1 MKRILFLAVL
11 LLATSM
17 AKANIVDVTA
27 AQMIA
32 RDFLM
37 NNSRNF
43 MAPSAQ
49 LKLLHAEVN
58 SKQADKAVYY
68 VFATSNSFVIVSGE
82 DRARQI
88 LAWGDDALDMTNLP
102 QNMKYWLS
110 YYKCQLE
117 FLQDNPDIVVSSS
130 APQRAATSVLPLIT
144 ANWSQNTPYWN
155 ECPAYGADTCY
166 TGCPATS
173 LSMVFYYWKYPKQQT
188 LVAPAYLSPS
198 YGVMLQELPPTVF
211 DWNNMIDNYTA
222 GNYTEAQATA
232 VAHLMRY
239 IGQVGEMDYTIS
251 GSGAYLKDILRAV
264 QHFEYDQS
272 AQMLF
277 KTDDLGYENYS
288 DTQWGN
294 LIQQELMAGR
304 PIVYC
309 AYDNYTGAGHAFNV
323 DGYDATSDTYHIN
336 WGWNGRGNAY
346 FAMNAFS
353 YQDYTF
359 GTGQQMI
366 IGIQPPEGYMN
377 PRLQVYPTVVDM
389 QSYINKSAVE
399 TLSLKGTNLTGDVT

>member
-1 MKRILFLAVL
+1 
-11 LLATSM
+11 M
-17 AKANIVDVTA
+17 AKASVVDATA
-27 AQMIA
+27 AQTIA

-37 NNSRNF
+37 HNSRNF

-155 ECPAYGADTCY
+155 ECPAYGTDTCY